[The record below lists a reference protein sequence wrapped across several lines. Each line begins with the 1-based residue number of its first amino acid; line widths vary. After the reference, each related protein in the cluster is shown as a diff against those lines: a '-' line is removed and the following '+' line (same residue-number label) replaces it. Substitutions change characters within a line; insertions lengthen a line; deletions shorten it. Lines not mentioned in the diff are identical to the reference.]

1 MEEHREAKRRRVL
14 KSGKIL
20 LIGGGAIDC
29 TVRNLSQ
36 TGAALEVVT
45 PIGIPE
51 RFALAIEPGQTLTC
65 EVVRRT
71 ERRVGVRFVNLSLS
85 VGQLTGIRI
94 HTEL

>member
-1 MEEHREAKRRRVL
+1 MSHPGGQELEEHREAERRRVL

-20 LIGGGAIDC
+20 LSGGGAIDC

-71 ERRVGVRFVNLSLS
+71 ERRIGIRFVNLSLS
-85 VGQLTGIRI
+85 VDS
-94 HTEL
+94 